1 VLDKMTLRLMFAA
14 AVEAAAVAAI
24 ELGAIMS
31 KADVRSR
38 QAPLRRQ
45 YAEEPEAAM
54 VADNARTEAVDHSDP
69 FHASVFP
76 RQELGVAVPI
86 GVHEAVGGLH
96 DAPTPGDMLCAALA
110 ACQDSSIRMVANI
123 MGVQIESLEVDVRGD
138 VDVRGTLAMDPSVPV
153 GFVNMRCTV
162 HLKVAEDTD
171 KKKLEK
177 LAAASERCC
186 VIQQTLAK
194 PPVVETVWET

>member
-1 VLDKMTLRLMFAA
+1 
-14 AVEAAAVAAI
+14 
-24 ELGAIMS
+24 
-31 KADVRSR
+31 
-38 QAPLRRQ
+38 
-45 YAEEPEAAM
+45 M
-54 VADNARTEAVDHSDP
+54 VSDNARTEAVDHADP

-110 ACQDSSIRMVANI
+110 ACQDSSIRMVANV
-123 MGVQIESLEVDVRGD
+123 MGVQIESLEVDVRD
-138 VDVRGTLAMDPSVPV
+138 VDVRGTLAMDASVPV

-162 HLKVAEDTD
+162 RLKVADDTD
-171 KKKLEK
+171 QKKLDK
-177 LAAASERCC
+177 LTAASEHCC

-194 PPVVETVWET
+194 PPLVEAVWQT